1 MTKCKYSPGAID
13 NQLKEYN
20 LPHTY
25 IQRLAFKCG
34 YDMAKSESAW
44 IKITEATTFPENEF
58 IALHKDGDWDKVRY
72 SETYPGKF
80 DCVDFAMDCVSI
92 EIKQYTAY
100 MIIPPL
106 ILIGGGAN

>member
-1 MTKCKYSPGAID
+1 MKCTISYDAIG
-13 NQLKEYN
+13 NQLKEYGIVN
-20 LPHTY
+20 NY
-25 IQRLAFKCG
+25 QSREAFKAG
-34 YDMAKSESAW
+34 YEIAKSESAW